1 MKSHLD
7 EIQKLREQRNAV
19 ILAHYYQ
26 DSQIQDVADFVG
38 DSLDLSRKA
47 AETQADVIVFCGVHF
62 MAETAKILNPTKT
75 VLLPDL
81 NAGCS
86 LAEGCPPGEFRKFKE
101 EYPNHFVISYINCS
115 AEIKAQSDL
124 ICTSSNAVRMVQS
137 VPERTPIIFAP
148 DKNLG
153 RWVEGQTGRDMVL
166 WNGSCQVHEAFS
178 EEAFMELWLAN
189 PGCEVIAH
197 PECEEV
203 LLRMADFIG
212 STSALLKRV
221 QESGADTFIVLTEPG
236 IFHKMKSLVPGKTLL
251 TVPNRNGCSCN
262 ECPFMKLNTIEKVRN
277 CLRDL
282 GPRIEIKEDL
292 RERAL
297 EPLKRMLELS

>member
-1 MKSHLD
+1 
-7 EIQKLREQRNAV
+7 
-19 ILAHYYQ
+19 
-26 DSQIQDVADFVG
+26 
-38 DSLDLSRKA
+38 
-47 AETQADVIVFCGVHF
+47 
-62 MAETAKILNPTKT
+62 
-75 VLLPDL
+75 
-81 NAGCS
+81 
-86 LAEGCPPGEFRKFKE
+86 
-101 EYPNHFVISYINCS
+101 
-115 AEIKAQSDL
+115 
-124 ICTSSNAVRMVQS
+124 MVQS